1 MPTVLGYIAFQ
12 KKVNRLFCILLSCL
26 LFTFIAAQNVPQRA
40 SIVRID
46 GSDQF
51 AGRTD
56 VEMPPANVNQI
67 VTGDGFSYYTTSGG
81 IFLILPRPNNN
92 VRLFAL
98 TGQLLWSGELVS
110 GRFFIPTK
118 SGIYILRVNNKSYK
132 VSCK

>member
-1 MPTVLGYIAFQ
+1 MKGLKLIGLLLFVLSFATIAF
-12 KKVNRLFCILLSCL
+12 
-26 LFTFIAAQNVPQRA
+26 AQNETQRA
-40 SIVRID
+40 SVIRIE
-46 GSDQF
+46 GSAGQF

-56 VEMPPANVNQI
+56 VEMPPAGTQQMV
-67 VTGDGFSYYTTSGG
+67 VADGFSYYTTSGG

-118 SGIYILRVNNKSYK
+118 SGIYFLRVNNKSYK

>member
-1 MPTVLGYIAFQ
+1 MVAFLHGQ
-12 KKVNRLFCILLSCL
+12 EGTN
-26 LFTFIAAQNVPQRA
+26 RA
-40 SIVRID
+40 SIVKIE
-46 GSDQF
+46 GFEQF

-56 VEMPPANVNQI
+56 VEMPPASASQLV
-67 VTGDGFSYYTTSGG
+67 VADGFSYYTTSGG

-118 SGIYILRVNNKSYK
+118 PGIYFLRVNNKSYK
-132 VSCK
+132 VSCR

>member
-1 MPTVLGYIAFQ
+1 MKGLKLMG
-12 KKVNRLFCILLSCL
+12 L
-26 LFTFIAAQNVPQRA
+26 LFFVLCLELNTIAQNETQRA
-40 SIVRID
+40 SIIRIE
-46 GSDQF
+46 GGPGQF

-56 VEMPPANVNQI
+56 VEMPPAGAQQI
-67 VTGDGFSYYTTSGG
+67 VVADGFSYYTTSGG

>member
-1 MPTVLGYIAFQ
+1 MKGLKLTGL
-12 KKVNRLFCILLSCL
+12 ILLMLGFSLC
-26 LFTFIAAQNVPQRA
+26 ANAQNETQRA
-40 SIVRID
+40 SVIRID
-46 GSDQF
+46 GNAGQL
-51 AGRTD
+51 AGRAD
-56 VEMPPANVNQI
+56 VEMPQ
-67 VTGDGFSYYTTSGG
+67 TGTQQMVVADGFSYYTTSGG

-118 SGIYILRVNNKSYK
+118 SGIYFLRVNNKSYK